1 MFGRLPGECFVRRQP
16 GSIAMITNALHYID
30 GKWVD
35 GNPAVMKVW
44 DHAIWLGAAVFDGA
58 RCFEGVTPDLDLHCQ
73 RVIRSAAALGL
84 RSPLT
89 GKQIEEIVRDG
100 IARFPK
106 GTPLYLR
113 PFLWSEDGWMAPD
126 PETTRIIISV
136 VEYPMPDPAKGMTAT
151 FSKWRRPSPET
162 APTDAK
168 AVCLYPQAGRASA
181 DAKARGF
188 EEAIMLDPLGN
199 VAEFSSCNLW
209 IAKDGAAHTPAPNG
223 TFLNGITRQRVVKLL
238 RQAGIAVH
246 ERSVTPKD
254 VLEADEVFCTGNY
267 AKVYPITRVED
278 RDLQPGPIYRR
289 ARELYWAFAHG

>member
-1 MFGRLPGECFVRRQP
+1 
-16 GSIAMITNALHYID
+16 MITNALHYID

-58 RCFEGVTPDLDLHCQ
+58 RAFEGVTPDLDLHCQ
-73 RVIRSAAALGL
+73 RVVRSAAALGL

-89 GKQIEEIVRDG
+89 GKRIEEIVREG
-100 IARFPK
+100 IARFPAR
-106 GTPLYLR
+106 TPLYLR

-136 VEYPMPDPAKGMTAT
+136 VEYPMPDPAKGMSAT

-181 DAKARGF
+181 EAKSRGF
-188 EEAIMLDPLGN
+188 DEAVMLDPLGN

-209 IAKDGAAHTPAPNG
+209 IAKDGVAHTPAPNG
-223 TFLNGITRQRVVKLL
+223 TFLNGITRQRTVKLL
-238 RQAGIAVH
+238 RQAGIEVQ
-246 ERSVTPKD
+246 ERTVTPKD
-254 VLEADEVFCTGNY
+254 VLEADEVFSTGNY

-278 RDLQPGPIYRR
+278 RDLQPGPMYRR
-289 ARELYWAFAHG
+289 ARELYWTFAHGG